1 MTEEMYYWDAA
12 ELARRIADKALSP
25 VEAVQAH
32 LDRIHAVNPR
42 LNAIVELQGEAAMKR
57 AQEAEAAL
65 ARGETWGP
73 MHGVP
78 FTIKDCID
86 NKGVRTTRGS
96 KLFEDYH
103 PTEDATVVKRL
114 LSAGGIFIGKTN
126 MPEFALWWE
135 TGNLVY
141 GFTENPWMIGRTVGG
156 SSGGEASAIAAG
168 MSPLGIGSDVGGS
181 IRWPAHAAGIVG
193 LKPTHGRVPLTG
205 HFPETLLR
213 FMHVGPM
220 ARSVRDIAFSLPIIS
235 GPDDTDPYALPVS
248 LPGIDDLDGD
258 LPKLKIGFCAE
269 GPFAPVMA
277 DIQRVVRTAAGA
289 LESLGCEVEEIEL
302 AGWRDRQAQDI
313 SMSYFLGEGAF
324 DLDPIIKGRVDDLA
338 PSMQRRLDQPRPSPE
353 DYYRSV
359 QDTEWLRQDVKRLF
373 ATYDLLLLP
382 TSPTTAFEHDSPLI
396 SIDGESVHGRNSLR
410 ITVPFDLT
418 GSPAISVP
426 FGWSA
431 DGLPIG
437 AHIVGPQFDEATV
450 LRAAAALEAVQE
462 GKGRRPDLSHISL

>member
-1 MTEEMYYWDAA
+1 MTDEIHYADAA
-12 ELARRIADKALSP
+12 NLARRIADKELSP
-25 VEAVQAH
+25 VEVVQAH
-32 LDRIHAVNPR
+32 LDRIEAVNPQ
-42 LNAIVELQGEAAMKR
+42 LNAIVELRRDEALER
-57 AQEAEAAL
+57 ARKAEAAL
-65 ARGETWGP
+65 ARGESWGP
-73 MHGVP
+73 LHGVP

-96 KLFEDYH
+96 KLFENYLPDD
-103 PTEDATVVKRL
+103 DATVVKRL
-114 LSAGGIFIGKTN
+114 LGAGGIFIGKTN

-135 TGNLVY
+135 TGNLVH
-141 GFTENPWMIGRTVGG
+141 GFTENPWMIGRTSGG

-181 IRWPAHAAGIVG
+181 IRWPAHVAGIVG

-220 ARSVRDIAFSLPIIS
+220 ARSVRDIGFAMSIIT
-235 GPDDTDPYALPVS
+235 GPDDADPYALPVPLPDLGS
-248 LPGIDDLDGD
+248 LDDD
-258 LPKLKIGFCAE
+258 LPKLKVGFCAE

-277 DIQRVVRTAAGA
+277 DIQRVVRKAADA
-289 LESLGCEVEEIEL
+289 LEEMGCDVEGIDL
-302 AGWRDRQAQDI
+302 AGWHDRQAQDI
-313 SMSYFLGEGAF
+313 SMAYFLGEGAF
-324 DLDPIIKGRVDDLA
+324 DLDPIIEGRADELA
-338 PSMQRRLDQPRPSPE
+338 PSMQRRLDQPRPSAE
-353 DYYRSV
+353 DYYRSL

-382 TSPTTAFEHDSPLI
+382 TSTTTAFEHDSPVI
-396 SIDGESVHGRNSLR
+396 DIDGQSVHGRNSLR

-426 FGWSA
+426 FGWSG

-437 AHIVGPQFDEATV
+437 VHLVGRHFDEATV
-450 LRAAAALEAVQE
+450 LHAAAALEARH
-462 GKGRRPDLSHISL
+462 GGAGRRPDLSPA